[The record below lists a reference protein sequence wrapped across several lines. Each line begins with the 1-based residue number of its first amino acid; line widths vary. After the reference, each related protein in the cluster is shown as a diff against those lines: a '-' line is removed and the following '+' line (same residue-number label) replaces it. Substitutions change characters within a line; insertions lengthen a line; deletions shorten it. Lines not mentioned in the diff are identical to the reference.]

1 MALVQQIVRQVL
13 NTAQRG
19 DTVELG
25 LLIEQDAPTSPVV
38 GFSSTKLDFVPADD
52 VLGATSPEDKGP
64 LKCTIRISHKYAPS
78 KSLQGKNHPRDV
90 VTTEIRPKPV
100 FDTLFLRRILRQI
113 DGELISDLPPPE
125 LFTSGRTCDLHIA
138 LQRLPAPSSTPVA
151 ELTDEETVPSLEQ
164 LASFGE
170 SLKGKRVTLYACA
183 DGSFAHHLTVYL
195 TAWGMDVTH
204 VSPESHV
211 DGLVD
216 PSAYEPR
223 SSYSPSLGSYSES
236 GFSFGAS
243 PKIDPTQ
250 ARSQPPSFI
259 FIDDDIDIFKER
271 LQSLRLNQQPQ
282 SAVPFGSRKRPSLSA
297 HHRPRS
303 SSQIARVIGHN
314 PPKQSARVI
323 IMHFTSLGNYKLLK
337 DVMQSIM
344 ASYATSSSL
353 VPEVMIIPKP
363 AGPRRFLTA
372 LHTAVT
378 KPNVDPFFSPIATSP
393 ASPAVPLSTGTSF
406 IGSPTSEQGPST
418 YVHNS
423 GTPQSL
429 SPSKNSNRPHS
440 SRTNSDRST
449 RSGDSVNKSFAN
461 VLPSPLALPENVE
474 YFSTSTQRLGF
485 SPSSGLVIQS
495 PDGQPAGIYFH
506 PRNKTSRTP
515 SSQSMERD
523 RGQLS
528 VPTPRR
534 SSTSRMASGGRKDD
548 YHKVSSFGILPM
560 VDNENATKSPS
571 SSPIVIGKQMS
582 TMNSFSQEIPT
593 SSILSPVPRKP
604 SNASRK
610 NSSPST
616 SPAEGSRSGL
626 GRRPSTERKGS
637 ITPPAPPKQKGKVL
651 TSDIN
656 VVPPISVLIVDGA
669 LCFRLL
675 YIKLFLVANEI
686 YVDNPINQT
695 ILSTFMKRKKIK
707 YDLACNGQEAVQKW
721 RTGGFH
727 LILVRFVFFFFEI
740 HTHFLCFPRWIFKC
754 QSWMVYRPRKRSAA
768 WKRPMQWR
776 DIPLLRQP
784 LMAIHPQTPRQR
796 TLLHPQMLEPAVLLT
811 VHPSSLSL

>member
-1 MALVQQIVRQVL
+1 MRALFLSPCHTYVVYLSSTLLSDVPLVQQIVRQVL

-25 LLIEQDAPTSPVV
+25 LLVEQDAPSSPVA
-38 GFSSTKLDFVPADD
+38 GFSSSKLDFVPIDD
-52 VLGATSPEDKGP
+52 VLNATLPEDKGH
-64 LKCTIRISHKYAPS
+64 LKCIIRISHKYAPS
-78 KSLQGKNHPRDV
+78 KSHQRNDHPRDV
-90 VTTEIRPKPV
+90 VVTEIRPKLT
-100 FDTLFLRRILRQI
+100 FDTLFLRRILQQI

-151 ELTDEETVPSLEQ
+151 ELTDEETEPSLEQ
-164 LASFGE
+164 LAAFGE
-170 SLKGKRVTLYACA
+170 SLKGKRVTLYASA

-216 PSAYEPR
+216 PPTPTPYEPR

-243 PKIDPTQ
+243 GKTDPTQ

-259 FIDDDIDIFKER
+259 FIDDDIDILKER
-271 LQSLRLNQQPQ
+271 LQSLRLNQHPQPT
-282 SAVPFGSRKRPSLSA
+282 VPFGSRKRPSLSA

-303 SSQIARVIGHN
+303 SPQIARVMGLNTH
-314 PPKQSARVI
+314 KQSARLI

-344 ASYATSSSL
+344 ASYATSTSL

-378 KPNVDPFFSPIATSP
+378 KPNVDPFFLPIATSP
-393 ASPAVPLSTGTSF
+393 ASPAAPLSTGASF
-406 IGSPTSEQGPST
+406 IGSPTSEHGPST
-418 YVHNS
+418 YVHNGGS
-423 GTPQSL
+423 PQSL
-429 SPSKNSNRPHS
+429 SPSTKNSNRPHG

-449 RSGDSVNKSFAN
+449 RSGDSVNNKSFAN
-461 VLPSPLALPENVE
+461 VLPSPLALQDNVE
-474 YFSTSTQRLGF
+474 YFSTTTQRLGF

-506 PRNKTSRTP
+506 PRSKTSRTA

-528 VPTPRR
+528 IPTPRR
-534 SSTSRMASGGRKDD
+534 ASTSRMASGGRKDD
-548 YHKVSSFGILPM
+548 YLKVSSFHGVSPT
-560 VDNENATKSPS
+560 VDNEIEMRPTS
-571 SSPIVIGKQMS
+571 SSPIVPGKQLS
-582 TMNSFSQEIPT
+582 TVSALSQEIQPQS
-593 SSILSPVPRKP
+593 SSILAPAPRKP

-616 SPAEGSRSGL
+616 SPAEGSRRGL
-626 GRRPSTERKGS
+626 GRRPSAESKGS
-637 ITPPAPPKQKGKVL
+637 ITPPAPSKQKGKVL
-651 TSDIN
+651 ASDTN
-656 VVPPISVLIVDGA
+656 VVPPISVLIVDG
-669 LCFRLL
+669 
-675 YIKLFLVANEI
+675 
-686 YVDNPINQT
+686 T
-695 ILSTFMKRKKIK
+695 
-707 YDLACNGQEAVQKW
+707 
-721 RTGGFH
+721 
-727 LILVRFVFFFFEI
+727 FVF
-740 HTHFLCFPRWIFKC
+740 
-754 QSWMVYRPRKRSAA
+754 V
-768 WKRPMQWR
+768 
-776 DIPLLRQP
+776 
-784 LMAIHPQTPRQR
+784 
-796 TLLHPQMLEPAVLLT
+796 
-811 VHPSSLSL
+811 

>member
-1 MALVQQIVRQVL
+1 MPLIQQIVRQVL

-25 LLIEQDAPTSPVV
+25 LFVEQDPPPSPVV
-38 GFSSTKLDFVPADD
+38 GFSSSKLDFVPIDD
-52 VLGATSPEDKGP
+52 VLNATLPEDKGR
-64 LKCTIRISHKYAPS
+64 LKCIIRISHKYAPS
-78 KSLQGKNHPRDV
+78 KSHQGKNRPRDV
-90 VTTEIRPKPV
+90 VTTEIRPKLN

-125 LFTSGRTCDLHIA
+125 LFTSGRTCDLRIA
-138 LQRLPAPSSTPVA
+138 LRRLPTPSSTPVA
-151 ELTDEETVPSLEQ
+151 ELTNEETEPSLEQ

-170 SLKGKRVTLYACA
+170 TLKGKRVTLYACA

-204 VSPESHV
+204 VSPESQV
-211 DGLVD
+211 DALVD
-216 PSAYEPR
+216 PPSPSPYEPR
-223 SSYSPSLGSYSES
+223 SSYSPSLGPYSES
-236 GFSFGAS
+236 GFSFSATG
-243 PKIDPTQ
+243 KTDPTQ

-259 FIDDDIDIFKER
+259 LIDDDIDILKER
-271 LQSLRLNQQPQ
+271 LQLLRLNQHPQP
-282 SAVPFGSRKRPSLSA
+282 APFGTRKRPSLSV

-303 SSQIARVIGHN
+303 SSQISRVMGLNTH
-314 PPKQSARVI
+314 KQSARVI

-344 ASYATSSSL
+344 TSYATSSSL

-378 KPNVDPFFSPIATSP
+378 KPSVDPFFSPIATSP
-393 ASPAVPLSTGTSF
+393 ASPAASLSTGTSF
-406 IGSPTSEQGPST
+406 FASPTSEPSTST
-418 YVHNS
+418 YVHNGGS
-423 GTPQSL
+423 PQSL
-429 SPSKNSNRPHS
+429 SPSTKNGNRPHS
-440 SRTNSDRST
+440 SRTNSDRSS

-461 VLPSPLALPENVE
+461 VLPSPLALPDNVE
-474 YFSTSTQRLGF
+474 YFSASTQRLGF

-506 PRNKTSRTP
+506 PRSKTSRTA

-528 VPTPRR
+528 VPSPRR
-534 SSTSRMASGGRKDD
+534 ASTSRMASGGRKDD
-548 YHKVSSFGILPM
+548 YVKGSSFGPPPK
-560 VDNENATKSPS
+560 VDNENEMGPPS
-571 SSPIVIGKQMS
+571 SSPIVPGKQLNTTS
-582 TMNSFSQEIPT
+582 ALSQEIQPQ
-593 SSILSPVPRKP
+593 SPSILSPVPRKP
-604 SNASRK
+604 SNVSRK

-616 SPAEGSRSGL
+616 SPVEGSRRGL
-626 GRRPSTERKGS
+626 VRRPSAESKGS
-637 ITPPAPPKQKGKVL
+637 ITPPASSKQKGKVL
-651 TSDIN
+651 SSDTN
-656 VVPPISVLIVDGA
+656 VVPPISVLIVDGTFY
-669 LCFRLL
+669 FRLMYL
-675 YIKLFLVANEI
+675 KPFLVTNEI

-707 YDLACNGQEAVQKW
+707 YDLASNGQEAVQKW

-727 LILVRFVFFFFEI
+727 LILVRFAAFFFSFCLKF
-740 HTHFLCFPRWIFKC
+740 HSHFLYFLRWIFKC
-754 QSWMVYRPRKRSAA
+754 QSWMVYRPRKRFVA

-776 DIPLLRQP
+776 DIPLLRHP
-784 LMAIHPQTPRQR
+784 PIAMHPQTAR
-796 TLLHPQMLEPAVLLT
+796 
-811 VHPSSLSL
+811 

>member
-1 MALVQQIVRQVL
+1 MYAVHPSFTLLSDMLLIQQIVRQVL

-25 LLIEQDAPTSPVV
+25 LLIEQDAPSSPVA
-38 GFSSTKLDFVPADD
+38 GFSSSKLDFMPIDD
-52 VLGATSPEDKGP
+52 VLNTTLPEDKGP
-64 LKCTIRISHKYAPS
+64 LKCIIRILHKYALS
-78 KSLQGKNHPRDV
+78 KSHQRHNYPRDV
-90 VTTEIRPKPV
+90 ATTEIRPKLT
-100 FDTLFLRRILRQI
+100 FDTFFLRRILRQI
-113 DGELISDLPPPE
+113 DGELISDLSPP
-125 LFTSGRTCDLHIA
+125 GRTCDLHIP

-151 ELTDEETVPSLEQ
+151 ELTGEEMEPNLEQ

-170 SLKGKRVTLYACA
+170 SLKGKRVTLYASA

-204 VSPESHV
+204 ISSENQV

-216 PSAYEPR
+216 PPTPSPYEPR
-223 SSYSPSLGSYSES
+223 SSYSPSLGPYSEP

-243 PKIDPTQ
+243 GKTDSTQ

-259 FIDDDIDIFKER
+259 FIDDDIDILKER
-271 LQSLRLNQQPQ
+271 LQSLRHNQHPQP
-282 SAVPFGSRKRPSLSA
+282 AVPFGSRKRPSLSA

-303 SSQIARVIGHN
+303 SPQIARVMGLNAH
-314 PPKQSARVI
+314 KQSARLI

-344 ASYATSSSL
+344 ASYATSTSL

-378 KPNVDPFFSPIATSP
+378 KPNVDPFFLPIATSP
-393 ASPAVPLSTGTSF
+393 ASPATPLGTGTSF
-406 IGSPTSEQGPST
+406 IGSPTSDHSPST
-418 YVHNS
+418 YVHNGGS
-423 GTPQSL
+423 PQSL
-429 SPSKNSNRPHS
+429 SPSTKSGNRPHG

-449 RSGDSVNKSFAN
+449 RSGDNVNKSFAN
-461 VLPSPLALPENVE
+461 VLPSPLTLPDNVE
-474 YFSTSTQRLGF
+474 YFSTTTQRLGS

-506 PRNKTSRTP
+506 PRSKTSQTA

-528 VPTPRR
+528 IPTPRR
-534 SSTSRMASGGRKDD
+534 ASTSRMASGGRKDD
-548 YHKVSSFGILPM
+548 YLKVSSFHGVSPM
-560 VDNENATKSPS
+560 VDNENEMRPPS
-571 SSPIVIGKQMS
+571 SSPIVPGKQLGTMS
-582 TMNSFSQEIPT
+582 ALSQDIQT
-593 SSILSPVPRKP
+593 QSSSILAPVPRKP
-604 SNASRK
+604 SSTSRK

-616 SPAEGSRSGL
+616 SPAEGSRHGL
-626 GRRPSTERKGS
+626 GRRPSAESKGS
-637 ITPPAPPKQKGKVL
+637 VTPPVPSKQKGKVL
-651 TSDIN
+651 ASDTN
-656 VVPPISVLIVDGA
+656 VVPPISVLIVDGT
-669 LCFRLL
+669 L
-675 YIKLFLVANEI
+675 YSCLMYLKPFLVTNEI

-707 YDLACNGQEAVQKW
+707 YDLASNGQEAVQKW

-727 LILVRFVFFFFEI
+727 LILVRFTASCEI
-740 HTHFLCFPRWIFKC
+740 SCPF
-754 QSWMVYRPRKRSAA
+754 
-768 WKRPMQWR
+768 
-776 DIPLLRQP
+776 
-784 LMAIHPQTPRQR
+784 
-796 TLLHPQMLEPAVLLT
+796 
-811 VHPSSLSL
+811 SLFS

>member
-1 MALVQQIVRQVL
+1 MPFIQQIVRQVL

-25 LLIEQDAPTSPVV
+25 LLVEQDPPPSPVV
-38 GFSSTKLDFVPADD
+38 GFSSSKLDFVPIDD
-52 VLGATSPEDKGP
+52 VLNATLPEDKGL
-64 LKCTIRISHKYAPS
+64 LKCIIRISHKYAPS
-78 KSLQGKNHPRDV
+78 KSHQGKNHPRDV
-90 VTTEIRPKPV
+90 VTTEIRPQLT
-100 FDTLFLRRILRQI
+100 FDRLFLRRILRQI
-113 DGELISDLPPPE
+113 DGELISNLPPPE
-125 LFTSGRTCDLHIA
+125 LFTSGRTCDLRIA
-138 LQRLPAPSSTPVA
+138 LQRFPTPSSTPVA
-151 ELTDEETVPSLEQ
+151 ELTDEETEPSLEQ

-204 VSPESHV
+204 VSPESQV
-211 DGLVD
+211 DGLVEP
-216 PSAYEPR
+216 PSPSPYEPR
-223 SSYSPSLGSYSES
+223 LSYSPSLGPYSES

-243 PKIDPTQ
+243 GKTDPTQ

-259 FIDDDIDIFKER
+259 LIDDDIDILKER
-271 LQSLRLNQQPQ
+271 LQSLRLNQHPQ
-282 SAVPFGSRKRPSLSA
+282 SASFSLRKRPSLSA

-303 SSQIARVIGHN
+303 SSQISRVLGLNAH
-314 PPKQSARVI
+314 KQSARVI

-344 ASYATSSSL
+344 ASYATSSTL
-353 VPEVMIIPKP
+353 VPEVMIILKP

-393 ASPAVPLSTGTSF
+393 ASPAAPLSSGSF
-406 IGSPTSEQGPST
+406 TGSPTSEPGPSA
-418 YVHNS
+418 YVHNGGS
-423 GTPQSL
+423 PQSL
-429 SPSKNSNRPHS
+429 SPSTKNGNRPHS

-449 RSGDSVNKSFAN
+449 RSGDGVNKSFAN
-461 VLPSPLALPENVE
+461 VLPSPLALPDNVE

-506 PRNKTSRTP
+506 PRSKTSRTA

-528 VPTPRR
+528 VPTTRR
-534 SSTSRMASGGRKDD
+534 SSTSRMASGRKDD
-548 YHKVSSFGILPM
+548 YLKDSSK
-560 VDNENATKSPS
+560 VDNENEMNPPS
-571 SSPIVIGKQMS
+571 SSPIVPGKQLNTMS
-582 TMNSFSQEIPT
+582 ALSQET
-593 SSILSPVPRKP
+593 QSQSSSILAPVPRKP
-604 SNASRK
+604 SSASRK

-616 SPAEGSRSGL
+616 SPAEGSRRGL
-626 GRRPSTERKGS
+626 GRRPSAESKGS
-637 ITPPAPPKQKGKVL
+637 ITPPASSKQKGKVL
-651 TSDIN
+651 ASDTN
-656 VVPPISVLIVDGA
+656 VVPPISVLIVDGTF
-669 LCFRLL
+669 CFHLMYL
-675 YIKLFLVANEI
+675 KLFLVANEI

-707 YDLACNGQEAVQKW
+707 YDLASNGQEAVQKW

-727 LILVRFVFFFFEI
+727 LILVRSATFCFEI
-740 HTHFLCFPRWIFKC
+740 SCPF
-754 QSWMVYRPRKRSAA
+754 
-768 WKRPMQWR
+768 
-776 DIPLLRQP
+776 
-784 LMAIHPQTPRQR
+784 
-796 TLLHPQMLEPAVLLT
+796 
-811 VHPSSLSL
+811 SLSS